1 MVMTKA
7 KQRSFVHHC
16 GLIGALAALTCL
28 LPASA
33 RGQQASGSVPQF
45 EASAG
50 YSYIRANPANSNG
63 GFNLNG
69 GSASLS
75 YNFTDRYAA
84 VGEFGAGQFSG
95 LPSGVSSTMY
105 TYLFGPR
112 VSFRNFS
119 RVVPF
124 AQALLGGGRLT
135 ASASGVNAGENS
147 FAMALGGG
155 VDVDF
160 HSHFAIRL
168 VQADYLLTR
177 FASASG
183 ASATQNNLRL
193 SAGIVFRF
201 GSQ

>member
-1 MVMTKA
+1 MMKKTGGSNIRRYATV
-7 KQRSFVHHC
+7 
-16 GLIGALAALTCL
+16 LAATLAWWCWL
-28 LPASA
+28 AKPARA
-33 RGQQASGSVPQF
+33 QEAPALVPQF
-45 EASAG
+45 EVSGA

-95 LPSGVSSTMY
+95 LPSGLSSTMY

-112 VSFRNFS
+112 VSFRKSS
-119 RVVPF
+119 RVTPF

-135 ASASGVNAGENS
+135 GSSSGVNAGENG

-155 VDVDF
+155 VDVSLG
-160 HSHFAIRL
+160 SHFAIRA

-177 FASASG
+177 FASVAG
-183 ASATQNNLRL
+183 ASATQNNVRV
-193 SAGIVFRF
+193 SAGLIFRF
-201 GSQ
+201 GSR